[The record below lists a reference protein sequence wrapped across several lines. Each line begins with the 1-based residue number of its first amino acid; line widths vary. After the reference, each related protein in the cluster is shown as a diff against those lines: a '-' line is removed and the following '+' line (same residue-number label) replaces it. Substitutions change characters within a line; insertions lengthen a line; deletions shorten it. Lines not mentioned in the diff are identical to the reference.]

1 MKSQLVECVPNFSEG
16 RDLEKVE
23 KIIDCFRGKEGV
35 KLLDYSSDKDHNRS
49 VVTLVGAPEAVKKAV
64 VNAMGVAK
72 ELIDLT
78 KHEGQHPRMGATDV
92 VPFIP
97 ISNIEMDECVALA
110 KEVAE
115 LAYKEH
121 GIPSFLYEAAASGPH
136 RSNLSKLRKGQ
147 FEGMA
152 EKVKD
157 PHWAP
162 DFGETVHETAGITA
176 IGAREFLVAYNV
188 ILGTNNLD
196 IAKKIGKM
204 VRNSGGGFSKVKA
217 MGIAMEERNLVQV
230 SMNLTDYKV
239 TPLYQVFEYIKMEAK
254 RYGVPVVGSELIGLA
269 PMAALISSAEYYL
282 GIEDFSMDQ
291 VLEKRMLE

>member
-1 MKSQLVECVPNFSEG
+1 MKNQLVECVPNFSEG
-16 RDLEKVE
+16 RDLDKVE
-23 KIIDCFRGKEGV
+23 KIMDCFRGKAGV

-49 VVTLVGAPEAVKKAV
+49 VITLVGEPEAIKIV
-64 VNAMGVAK
+64 VVEAMGVAK
-72 ELIDLT
+72 DLIDLT
-78 KHEGQHPRMGATDV
+78 KHDGQHPRMGATDV

-97 ISNIEMDECVALA
+97 ISNIDMEGCVALA
-110 KEVAE
+110 KEVAA

-121 GIPSFLYEAAASGPH
+121 GIPSFLYEGAASAPH
-136 RSNLSKLRKGQ
+136 RNNLSKVRKGQ
-147 FEGMA
+147 FEKMA

-157 PHWAP
+157 PQWAP
-162 DFGETVHETAGITA
+162 DFGDTIHPTAGITA

-188 ILGTNNLD
+188 ILGTDNLD
-196 IAKKIGKM
+196 VAKKIGKM

-269 PMAALISSAEYYL
+269 PMAALIGSAEYYL
-282 GIEDFSMDQ
+282 GIEAFSMDQ
-291 VLEKRMLE
+291 ILEKRMLE